1 MIKIIRTDE
10 LTLDDIP
17 PDNADWNE
25 IAFFALT
32 FDPMLE
38 LGTTDIYK
46 IKFTKFDEGSS
57 LQELRR
63 SMFLWQRAM
72 NNRSR
77 NIDENDLQIFR
88 NLLALMRKK
97 LTNRAPLD

>member
-1 MIKIIRTDE
+1 MKKTIRTDE
-10 LTLDDIP
+10 LTVDDIP
-17 PDNADWNE
+17 QDNADWNE

-32 FDPMLE
+32 FDPMSE
-38 LGTTDIYK
+38 LGTTNIYE
-46 IKFTKFDEGSS
+46 IHFTKFDEGSS

-77 NIDENDLQIFR
+77 NIDENDLQTFR
-88 NLLALMRKK
+88 NQLALMRKK
-97 LTNRAPLD
+97 VMNQAHLD